1 MLHKLSSVTHLQP
14 SSSSTLGTKATTPKH
29 RSNADSSNYA
39 AAKPSTNSPAIARTP
54 QSTNSPSIASSSKS
68 IAVRARQTSTNN
80 TYLSPSV
87 SAAGSG
93 TAKKSAIQNKHSN
106 NGYDSSPTPSTVGKN
121 APATY
126 GLGISSTAGP
136 SPSIRKAPSPSAS
149 QKGKAAVHEVEEF
162 DMGTSDEDL
171 LTSTL
176 QLPPSQGSLPLST
189 IKPDSGSRHRQ
200 FAATSTSLS
209 MSSNQDVVMSDSSS
223 EDEGDFADLANDL
236 ESSLVGQGPFARAGG
251 AGGGGAGTQHTLISS
266 DEEDDDSD
274 FVNAFAEQV
283 KSATSRQSVQQPRPA
298 EQQYQQAAPR
308 AAPQQPPRQNLSAP
322 SQAPSQA
329 SRPSQAGKKLPTTK
343 TYDSDIASSS
353 ESDDSD

>member
-1 MLHKLSSVTHLQP
+1 MLHKLSSVAHLQP
-14 SSSSTLGTKATTPKH
+14 SSSSTSSTKATTPKP
-29 RSNADSSNYA
+29 RSNADNSNNA
-39 AAKPSTNSPAIARTP
+39 GAKPSSNSPAIARTP
-54 QSTNSPSIASSSKS
+54 QSTNSPSVASSSKS
-68 IAVRARQTSTNN
+68 SAARARQVSSSK
-80 TYLSPSV
+80 YLSPSDG
-87 SAAGSG
+87 AARSG
-93 TAKKSAIQNKHSN
+93 TAKKSANQNKHSS

-121 APATY
+121 TPATY
-126 GLGISSTAGP
+126 GLGISSAAGP
-136 SPSIRKAPSPSAS
+136 SPSIKNAISHSAS
-149 QKGKAAVHEVEEF
+149 QKGKAAVQEVEEF

-189 IKPDSGSRHRQ
+189 IQPDSGSRHRPV
-200 FAATSTSLS
+200 AAASTSLS

-236 ESSLVGQGPFARAGG
+236 ESSLAGQGPFARAGG

-266 DEEDDDSD
+266 DDEDDDDSD

-283 KSATSRQSVQQPRPA
+283 KPATSRQLVQQPRPSQ
-298 EQQYQQAAPR
+298 QQYQQEAPR
-308 AAPQQPPRQNLSAP
+308 VPPQQPPRQDPTAP
-322 SQAPSQA
+322 YQAPSQA
-329 SRPSQAGKKLPTTK
+329 SRPSQAGKKLPTTR